1 VGGLVELRQYQK
13 DAIRELDNGKILYG
27 GVGAGKSATT
37 LGYYVEKEAP
47 RDIIVI
53 TTAKKRDSL
62 DWINEA
68 LKFGI
73 FPEQSSIYGS
83 ITVDSWNNIDKYV
96 GVKDAF
102 FVFDEQRLVG
112 NGVWVKSFLKIAKE
126 NHWIL
131 LSATPGDTWLDY
143 VPVFIA
149 NGFFKN
155 VTEFKLKH
163 VQYEAFRKFPVIRCY
178 LNVAKL
184 ELLRNHILVEMPYM
198 KHTKRVLNWMDV
210 NYDKDK
216 TLRIIRDRWNPFE
229 DRPCKDI
236 AEVYRLMRRVTNS
249 DTSRLS
255 MIEKLMRSH
264 PKLIVFYNFDYE
276 LEILRLL
283 DGPFY
288 NDGDYEVGE
297 WNGHRKNPVPSSD
310 RWVYLVQYVAGAE
323 AWECIETDAMVL
335 YSLPYSYKNF
345 EQAQGRIDRM
355 NTPFKYLYYYLFL
368 SNSEIDRRIKQSLEN
383 KEDFNERKFI
393 DQMLQDPDLPAP
405 F

>member
-1 VGGLVELRQYQK
+1 MELRQYQK

-112 NGVWVKSFLKIAKE
+112 NGVWVKSFLKIAKT
-126 NHWIL
+126 NRWIL

-149 NGFFKN
+149 NGFFAN
-155 VTEFKLKH
+155 VTEFKLQH

-178 LNVAKL
+178 LNVTKL

-297 WNGHRKNPVPSSD
+297 WNGHRKNPIPSSD

-355 NTPFKYLYYYLFL
+355 NTPFKLLYYYLFL
-368 SNSEIDRRIKQSLEN
+368 SNSEIDHRIKQSLEN